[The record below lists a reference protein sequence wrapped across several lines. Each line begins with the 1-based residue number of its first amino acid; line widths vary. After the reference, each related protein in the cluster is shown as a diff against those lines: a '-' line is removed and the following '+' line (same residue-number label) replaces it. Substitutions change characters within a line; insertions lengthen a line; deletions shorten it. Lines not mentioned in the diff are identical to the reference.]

1 MLYSRCFNMLTE
13 QELTALVTRAD
24 QSDVKAMI
32 KLADHYRSVNDF
44 DKAFK
49 YVHKS
54 TLYSYPEGERKLGY
68 YYEKGIGCDKDLVK
82 ARQYYELAAMHGDI
96 KAKYNIGLFYFNNK
110 QYPQA
115 FNFVKESADLNYG
128 KANLLL
134 AYFYEHGF
142 GTNQNYEEARNCYL
156 KAIELGEK
164 GVYHHLGYL
173 AYYGYG
179 VEQNYNDA
187 FEYFYSGADEGE
199 TSCYYYLGVMYS
211 KGEGVKRDLKQS
223 FFWYQKGANSG
234 DAKAMY
240 NVSLYYEKGIAVPK
254 DQEKA
259 DFWLKKSAELG
270 FDLAINKLQIEN
282 L

>member
-1 MLYSRCFNMLTE
+1 MLTE
-13 QELTALVTRAD
+13 QELNALVTKAD

-32 KLADHYRSVNDF
+32 KLADYYRSENEL

-68 YYEKGIGCDKDLVK
+68 YYERGIGCEKDLTK
-82 ARQYYELAAMHGDI
+82 ARQYYELAALHGDI
-96 KAKYNIGLFYFNNK
+96 KAKYNIGLFYYNNK

-115 FNFVKESADLNYG
+115 FNLVKESADLNYG
-128 KANLLL
+128 KAVLLL

-142 GTNQNYEEARNCYL
+142 GTTQNYEEAKDCFV

-164 GVYHHLGYL
+164 GVYHRLGIY

-179 VEQNYNDA
+179 SEKNFSEA
-187 FEYFYSGADEGE
+187 FDYFYSGANEGE
-199 TSCYYYLGVMYS
+199 TDCFYYLGVMYS

-223 FFWYQKGANSG
+223 FYWYLQGANSG

-240 NVSLYYEKGIAVPK
+240 NVSLYYEKGITVQQ
-254 DQEKA
+254 DDEKA
-259 DFWLKKSAELG
+259 RYWLSKSAECG